1 MNHSGGS
8 VFRLATNKLRFPN
21 AIQLES
27 SIFVIAMDDE
37 TTYVLIFYTLSALK
51 LTTQHL
57 VLLPKNWSVK
67 MLILSFLIGCAKN
80 FIQSECFCL
89 QLLRII
95 FVIKNW
101 FNRLEWKISRLT
113 SFLSVSVVKHGVKP
127 IKNNIGPCHYATFRL
142 SNNNA
147 ISFGCYWVANAHG
160 PSHPTL
166 GLQFIG
172 TAFSKC

>member
-57 VLLPKNWSVK
+57 VLLPKN
-67 MLILSFLIGCAKN
+67 
-80 FIQSECFCL
+80 
-89 QLLRII
+89 
-95 FVIKNW
+95 
-101 FNRLEWKISRLT
+101 
-113 SFLSVSVVKHGVKP
+113 
-127 IKNNIGPCHYATFRL
+127 
-142 SNNNA
+142 
-147 ISFGCYWVANAHG
+147 
-160 PSHPTL
+160 
-166 GLQFIG
+166 
-172 TAFSKC
+172 